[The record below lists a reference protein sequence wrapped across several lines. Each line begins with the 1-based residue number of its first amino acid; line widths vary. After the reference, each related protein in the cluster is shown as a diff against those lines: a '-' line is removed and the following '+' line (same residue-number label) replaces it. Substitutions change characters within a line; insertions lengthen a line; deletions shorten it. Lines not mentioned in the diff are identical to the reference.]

1 MVHTDMGASVAQA
14 FGFDFQQMDMSM
26 SVGIEDSVE
35 EILDHLA
42 GEGGGYQ
49 EHRGGYWSRG
59 SGELPW

>member
-1 MVHTDMGASVAQA
+1 VAQA
-14 FGFDFQQMDMSM
+14 FGFDFPNMGMEVGVDG
-26 SVGIEDSVE
+26 SVK

-42 GEGGGYQ
+42 GEGGGCV